1 MLKITILTITPTEL
15 LKILKQHLE
24 NKIEYLSNLNDDKI
38 KTIHLEKESVK
49 EDYQNFSTCGLHL
62 IEEEAPLYQLGA
74 FEPSYKFDVSINE
87 QPLNALPFNVGLKPQ
102 CSQEKTYI

>member
-1 MLKITILTITPTEL
+1 MKKEIIIIVIILLCMAL
-15 LKILKQHLE
+15 LFWKYGK
-24 NKIEYLSNLNDDKI
+24 
-38 KTIHLEKESVK
+38 KESVI